1 MAFSPND
8 IADPQYLN
16 STADP
21 NRGRGTLYETLE
33 NMSNIT
39 SARNTADGILGTDS
53 AGRAIRDNLVLPD
66 FAFMQYAPTDI
77 TKSTPL
83 VMTQAGYYETL
94 QGGFYDDANPTRLTI
109 PTFTS
114 SVAYVRIEFKMVVY
128 NIPTINDYPVTA
140 RVDVKQNGGATFPQV
155 YASST
160 LFETPDDGVSLW
172 GISPPMGTT
181 PGTYYELE
189 IIHTHEVDTIDANG
203 YMIVQV
209 LR

>member
-8 IADPQYLN
+8 QADPQYLN

-33 NMSNIT
+33 NMTNIT
-39 SARNTADGILGTDS
+39 RARNTANGILGTDS
-53 AGRAIRDNLVLPD
+53 AGRAVRDHLVMPD

-77 TKSTPL
+77 TKNTPL
-83 VMTQAGYYETL
+83 VMTQAGYFESIA
-94 QGGFYDDANPTRLTI
+94 GFYDGANPTRLTI

-114 SVAYVRIEFKMVVY
+114 QVGYVRIEFKMIVFG
-128 NIPTINDYPVTA
+128 IPTINDYPVTA
-140 RVDVKQNGGATFPQV
+140 RVDVKQSGGATFPQV

-172 GISPPMGTT
+172 GISPPMSTT

-189 IIHTHEVDTIDANG
+189 IIHTHEVDSIDAKG